1 MQGWQISSLQAGWL
15 VAGIVSL
22 TGHALA
28 VSYFIKAG
36 GRDSWM
42 SGILGFPMAAVSV
55 WSWVM
60 LSRRF
65 PGKTLIEYLPKV
77 LGYPGYLLSAVYVL
91 YYFTVVVFTI
101 RVTTDWMVD
110 TILFETPSWVM
121 AALYVGAVLYAAGN
135 LDVLARINQ
144 FTLPLLTVLGLLVS
158 FGTMQAKDYSLLTP
172 FFEYG
177 WGPVLAVTGLGLG
190 YYGETSVLAMF
201 TAFVRPGDRKFLLR
215 SYILALL
222 FVVTTLTGPLAGSIA
237 TLGYRL
243 ALNMEYPTFQHWLM
257 VSLARF
263 FERTDLLAVH
273 QWLAGAYPRCGV
285 YLLMTALGLQQMTG
299 SQSKLKP
306 WILPVL
312 GGLVVLAS
320 ELLFPTKP
328 AFNNFA
334 QYIYLPAGA
343 ILGIAAPPVLLAIAW
358 VRGLAAGR
366 GDQSHGA

>member
-15 VAGIVSL
+15 AAGVVSL

-42 SGILGFPMAAVSV
+42 SGVLGFPLAAFSV

-77 LGYPGYLLSAVYVL
+77 LGYPGYLVSAIYVL

-121 AALYVGAVLYAAGN
+121 GALYMAAVLYVAAGG
-135 LDVLARINQ
+135 LDVLARLNQ
-144 FTLPLLTVLGLLVS
+144 FTLPLLTFLGIIVS
-158 FGTMQAKDYSLLTP
+158 VGTMQAKDYSLLTP
-172 FFEYG
+172 LFEHG
-177 WGPVLAVTGLGLG
+177 WGPVLAVTSLGLG

-222 FVVTTLTGPLAGSIA
+222 FIVTTLTGPLAGSIA

-257 VSLARF
+257 VSFARF
-263 FERTDLLAVH
+263 FERTDLFAVH
-273 QWLAGAYPRCGV
+273 QWLAGAYPRCGL
-285 YLLMTALGLQQMTG
+285 YLLMAALGLRQMAG
-299 SQSKLKP
+299 NSGRLNL
-306 WILPVL
+306 ILPVL
-312 GGLVVLAS
+312 AGLVVLAA
-320 ELLFPTKP
+320 ELLFPTRP
-328 AFNNFA
+328 GFNNFV
-334 QYIYLPAGA
+334 QNIYLPAGA
-343 ILGIAAPPVLLAIAW
+343 ILGIVAPPALLAIAW
-358 VRGLAAGR
+358 IRELAQGR
-366 GDQSHGA
+366 GEQSHGA